1 MSTALRYLVGAV
13 LLGVVAFALWTAGRV
28 ERRIADADRHLATLN
43 LRQAARGYADVADTL
58 AIVAPVPWLLDG
70 TRDEI
75 AWRQAATRY
84 WRADYARL
92 VEDYTGVD
100 SPSMAGNLPL
110 QFVVANADYLALQR
124 PGAGRDAALGALDHA
139 IGVYRRL
146 LEANEAHLATAYNY
160 ELMVCLRAEIASGDA
175 VPNFSTPTIPGN
187 PGENPEE
194 ADMEDIQIY
203 VPQESIFDPEDTEDP
218 TVGEGA
224 PIRRRG

>member
-1 MSTALRYLVGAV
+1 MRTALRYVVGAV
-13 LLGVVAFALWTAGRV
+13 LLGLVAVALLTAGDV
-28 ERRIADADRHLATLN
+28 ERRIAEADRHLATLN

-58 AIVAPVPWLLDG
+58 AVAAPIPWLFDD
-70 TRDEI
+70 TRAEI
-75 AWRQAATRY
+75 EGRQAATRY

-92 VEDYTGVD
+92 VEDYTGPD
-100 SPSMAGNLPL
+100 SPSMIGNLPL
-110 QFVVANADYLALQR
+110 QFVVANADYLVLQR

-146 LEANEAHLATAYNY
+146 LEANEAHLETAYNY
-160 ELMVCLRAEIASGDA
+160 ELMVRLRAEIASGDE
-175 VPNFSTPTIPGN
+175 VPNFSTPTIPGA

-203 VPQESIFDPEDTEDP
+203 VPQESIFDPDDTEDP